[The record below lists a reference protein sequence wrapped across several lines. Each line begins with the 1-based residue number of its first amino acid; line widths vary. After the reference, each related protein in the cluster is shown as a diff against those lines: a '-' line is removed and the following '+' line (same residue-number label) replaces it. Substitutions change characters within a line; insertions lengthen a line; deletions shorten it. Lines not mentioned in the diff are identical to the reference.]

1 MQTVEPMPLLKI
13 EQRSWRTFRFSG
25 VTLFLWG
32 IGALVAVALLLPTL
46 YLIIRAS
53 SADGAAWQNLLRLR
67 TVETLGRTL
76 WLALTVTATSAL
88 IAVPLAWFTVR
99 TDVPLRR
106 VWAALAPLPL
116 VIPSYVGAYLMAS
129 ALGPRGLLQQLLE
142 TVLGIE
148 RLPSLYGFPGALITL
163 TLLSY
168 PYLLLSVRAALLRM
182 DPALEEASHSL
193 GRNVWQTFWGV
204 TIPLLRPALGAG
216 GLLVALYTLR
226 DFGAVALMRYDTF
239 TRVIYTQYQSFD
251 RSQAA
256 LIALVLIAV
265 TLLFVALE
273 ARLQRRAYYFQGDTG
288 ALRPPTVIQLG
299 RWRWPALLYCAGVI
313 CFSLALPAIMLLY
326 WLLRG
331 VAAGET
337 IMALGAATWNAI
349 WASGLAAVITVAV
362 ALPLSLLVVRHRG
375 WLTSL
380 LERLTYSAYALPG
393 IVVALA
399 LVFFGAN
406 HVPWLYQ
413 TLPLLILAYLILFIP
428 QAVGTVRSSLL
439 QIHPTLEEAAR
450 GLGKGPARVF
460 LTITLPLLRPGLLAG
475 ASMVFLTAMK
485 ELPATLLLAPL
496 GFKTLAT
503 AVWSAVSEAFFA
515 EAAAPALLLIL
526 LSSLP
531 MTVLILREQN
541 YERDHRSL

>member
-299 RWRWPALLYCAGVI
+299 RWRWPALLYCAGII